1 MQKKSL
7 EKSKINTSS
16 PQETNKKELNKLE
29 AEALEKW
36 RKRKEERVGPP
47 KFKKG
52 RRENEIMPKEEIA
65 FTTMASQMMEIT
77 GSSDSDFSF
86 TIMTQAASTLFRGDN
101 EKKANFVAAF
111 MHGLKP
117 RDEMEGVL
125 ITQMVGTHNLIM
137 EYMGRA
143 MIPEQTVDGVDANT
157 NRAYKLMNV
166 FLKQVEALNKYRGK
180 IVKQKVI
187 VEHVHIYS
195 GGKAIVGHVEG
206 RQGGGGDKDR
216 R

>member
-7 EKSKINTSS
+7 EKAKINMSS
-16 PQETNKKELNKLE
+16 PQKTNKKELNKLE
-29 AEALEKW
+29 LKALDKW

-47 KFKKG
+47 KFEKG
-52 RRENEIMPKEEIA
+52 RRENEIVLKEEIA
-65 FTTMASQMMEIT
+65 FKIDPQMMEAI
-77 GSSDSDFSF
+77 GSSDTNFFF
-86 TIMTQAASTLFRGDN
+86 TMMSQAIGTLFTGDS

-117 RDEMEGVL
+117 RDEMEGALV
-125 ITQMVGTHNLIM
+125 TQMVGTHNLIM

-143 MIPEQTVDGVDANT
+143 MVPGQTVDGVDANT

-180 IVKQKVI
+180 MVEQKVT
-187 VEHVHIYS
+187 VEHVHVHS

-206 RQGGGGDKDR
+206 RQTGGGDKDKR
-216 R
+216 

>member
-1 MQKKSL
+1 LQKKAL
-7 EKSKINTSS
+7 EKTKINVGS

-29 AEALEKW
+29 AKALEKW

-47 KFKKG
+47 KFEKG
-52 RRENEIMPKEEIA
+52 KRENELVLKEETAFRIA
-65 FTTMASQMMEIT
+65 PQMMETI
-77 GSSDSDFSF
+77 GSSDMDFF
-86 TIMTQAASTLFRGDN
+86 FNMITQATGTLFTGDS

-117 RDEMEGVL
+117 RDEMEGALV
-125 ITQMVGTHNLIM
+125 TQMVGAHNLIM
-137 EYMGRA
+137 EYMKRA
-143 MIPEQTVDGVDANT
+143 MLPEQTTDVVNANT

-180 IVKQKVI
+180 MVEQKVI
-187 VEHVHIYS
+187 VEHVHVHS

-206 RQGGGGDKDR
+206 RQAGGGDKDKG
-216 R
+216 